1 MYLYWLKASRV
12 SRQYLEWS
20 WVALELTTA
29 VLCDWEGLQAI
40 TLLGNTNWKQEA
52 DNLLVYG
59 Q

>member
-20 WVALELTTA
+20 WVALELTTD

-52 DNLLVYG
+52 VW
-59 Q
+59 

>member
-52 DNLLVYG
+52 VW
-59 Q
+59 